1 MTGKRVAVICHEIVV
16 ILRHNAVHWAAKL
29 EMEKK
34 NTMKSTIIAMFI
46 VLVLMIV
53 VPMLLLGDGDFIPNF
68 GFGGG
73 TADSGDEIEELRDKA
88 PKNIKEV
95 VTDKKVEVYK
105 WKDENGVMQF
115 SSTPPFEGGDSEMIT
130 LSPDTN
136 IIDAIKI
143 PAEEQKAEARPE
155 VFSVGSPYSPDG
167 MKKMIDGSKDATEAV
182 NQRQTEQE
190 KILQDIL
197 KQK

>member
-1 MTGKRVAVICHEIVV
+1 
-16 ILRHNAVHWAAKL
+16 
-29 EMEKK
+29 
-34 NTMKSTIIAMFI
+34 MKSTIIAMFI